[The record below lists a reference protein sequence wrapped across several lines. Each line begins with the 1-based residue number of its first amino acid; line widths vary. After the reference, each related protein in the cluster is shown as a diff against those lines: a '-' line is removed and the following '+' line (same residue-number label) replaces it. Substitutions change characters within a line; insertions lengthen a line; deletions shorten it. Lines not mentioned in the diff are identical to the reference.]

1 MKITWNVENL
11 DLNLDTG
18 GRGLRPGLGWISAE
32 TNYFFNLL
40 NF

>member
-11 DLNLDTG
+11 DLNLDAG
-18 GRGLRPGLGWISAE
+18 GRGSGLGWNSAE